1 MNNVSIDTIEQ
12 PDDLKQVGLQLLS
25 NAKVVS
31 ARHTSGDDTG
41 NFDFQDKTS
50 FHGFKQKGDLIFV
63 LGTSDEDLNGSVY
76 LSDFHNRESDKRA
89 EATKDVTLALND
101 VISGLIDNEHINAAH
116 ACGCGGVF
124 AALIEMSAPLE
135 LGFDIVTDSEVRED
149 AFLFGETPARA
160 LVTVSEDQEDEFI
173 EFMIASQFPFTLL
186 GHVTKGKLMVDD
198 AHYGFIQDY
207 KTLYKRT
214 LRELN

>member
-1 MNNVSIDTIEQ
+1 MNFVSIDTIEQ
-12 PDDLKQVGLQLLS
+12 PEDLKQVGLKLLS
-25 NAKVVS
+25 VPAVVS
-31 ARHTSGDDTG
+31 ARLASG

-63 LGTSDEDLNGSVY
+63 LGSSDENLNGSAYLNVY
-76 LSDFHNRESDKRA
+76 HDTQSDNAPIAD
-89 EATKDVTLALND
+89 EAVEAALNE
-101 VISGLIDNEHINAAH
+101 VIGGLIDNDHVNAAH
-116 ACGCGGVF
+116 ACSRGGVF
-124 AALIEMSAPLE
+124 TAMVEMSAPLE
-135 LGFDIVTDSEVRED
+135 LGFDIVTDSEIRED
-149 AFLFGETPARA
+149 AFLFGETPSRA

-198 AHYGFIQDY
+198 MHFGFIQDY
-207 KTLYKRT
+207 KTVYKRT